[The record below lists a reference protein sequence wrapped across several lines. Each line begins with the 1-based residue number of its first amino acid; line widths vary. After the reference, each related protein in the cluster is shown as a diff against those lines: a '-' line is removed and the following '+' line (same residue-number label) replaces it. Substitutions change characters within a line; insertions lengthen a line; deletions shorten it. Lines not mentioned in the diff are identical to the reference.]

1 MAKWR
6 LDIALRTKWL
16 LLYWPNPLQAI
27 NLLSWLANYWDMI
40 VIDHMNVLWFFL
52 REFLFQNP
60 EFSSNCYVLQ
70 SRHPPHLVEVG
81 RDGSFLYID
90 SPVLIWPLRE
100 YWFRTNPTLF
110 EKEGCVCGIFLI
122 MRQTLLHLVLGIC
135 HHKLICGCVL
145 HRSGSLISDIYR
157 HYYYLCYPST
167 MRVGREVII
176 CYFMEADSS
185 LHVWLRGRDVRCL
198 ILKVSSFDLVIRV
211 IYLLFW
217 RYMLLAPI
225 W

>member
-1 MAKWR
+1 M
-6 LDIALRTKWL
+6 
-16 LLYWPNPLQAI
+16 YWPNRYKGKS
-27 NLLSWLANYWDMI
+27 LLSWLANYWDMI

-81 RDGSFLYID
+81 RDGSFMFYI
-90 SPVLIWPLRE
+90 LILQCLFGLWGNID
-100 YWFRTNPTLF
+100 FGQTLPCLTRRDVSVVF
-110 EKEGCVCGIFLI
+110 FLI

-145 HRSGSLISDIYR
+145 HRSGSLICDIYE
-157 HYYYLCYPST
+157 HYLLLCYPST
-167 MRVGREVII
+167 MRVGREVIV

-185 LHVWLRGRDVRCL
+185 LHVWLRGRDVRKFDSESFQL
-198 ILKVSSFDLVIRV
+198 WSSD
-211 IYLLFW
+211 
-217 RYMLLAPI
+217 
-225 W
+225 

>member
-1 MAKWR
+1 MAIWR

-100 YWFRTNPTLF
+100 YWCRTNPTLF
-110 EKEGCVCGIFLI
+110 DKEWCVCGIFFDYETDPIAFGTRDMSTQVDLCMCFTSVGFSDMRYLWTLFII
-122 MRQTLLHLVLGIC
+122 MLPFNYESWEGSYCLLFY
-135 HHKLICGCVL
+135 
-145 HRSGSLISDIYR
+145 GS
-157 HYYYLCYPST
+157 
-167 MRVGREVII
+167 
-176 CYFMEADSS
+176 
-185 LHVWLRGRDVRCL
+185 WLFTACL
-198 ILKVSSFDLVIRV
+198 IARERCSEIW
-211 IYLLFW
+211 FW
-217 RYMLLAPI
+217 KFPALI
-225 W
+225 

>member
-81 RDGSFLYID
+81 RDGSFMFYILILQCLFGLWGNIDLYI
-90 SPVLIWPLRE
+90 LILQC
-100 YWFRTNPTLF
+100 LF
-110 EKEGCVCGIFLI
+110 GLWGNIDFG
-122 MRQTLLHLVLGIC
+122 QTLP
-135 HHKLICGCVL
+135 
-145 HRSGSLISDIYR
+145 
-157 HYYYLCYPST
+157 YL
-167 MRVGREVII
+167 RR
-176 CYFMEADSS
+176 
-185 LHVWLRGRDVRCL
+185 RDVS
-198 ILKVSSFDLVIRV
+198 VVFFDYETDPIASGIRDMSPQV
-211 IYLLFW
+211 DLWMCFTSVGFSDKRYL
-217 RYMLLAPI
+217 
-225 W
+225 